1 LEIKIK
7 EGAKLPRARQRMF
20 TREEALEVKRQQK
33 NDGKIRESDS
43 SVSTLFM
50 AKADGS
56 KRLCM
61 NMRPSY
67 TARGSNKID
76 LHQPTVPSYNAN
88 NQGSQ

>member
-1 LEIKIK
+1 MCSAKKNSNYLNVHGPYGLEIKIK

-20 TREEALEVKRQQK
+20 TREEALEVKRQLEQQK

-43 SVSTLFM
+43 SASTLFM

-61 NMRPSY
+61 NMY
-67 TARGSNKID
+67 
-76 LHQPTVPSYNAN
+76 
-88 NQGSQ
+88 